1 MYKQKILN
9 DFYEELFCTDFNDYE
24 SPTQNAKTDNL
35 CDDHNMSFEDWT
47 EDLIDT
53 FVRDNDYTKEEVKQA
68 LDKEP
73 KFLEDLKEE
82 YEYLKE
88 VISEDDEDYEED
100 ED

>member
-35 CDDHNMSFEDWT
+35 CDDHNMSLEDWT

-73 KFLEDLKEE
+73 KFLEDLKE
-82 YEYLKE
+82 